1 MMSLDP
7 LKSVISIMDV
17 DDTSLALPSVN
28 QFRSGQQRVMEQVQK
43 TIRRTKSR
51 SSSTLSPTSPIYDY
65 DSVFIDGPK
74 SHSSAANGS
83 LSFGNGYSGALGLE
97 KNMNWH
103 SVSNIKGSTLK
114 TNTAASSY
122 HYHKGYA
129 SLGTMAVPQTNT
141 SRSEPDMLWYTSQP
155 KRSAPPQRLLSNMS
169 IYRTERPTSQYI
181 VSTKS
186 QPQLNTMNG
195 FGRSKSSKQI
205 VYSKTLDGFG
215 QSKSNKQFVN
225 SKTLDGFGQGT
236 SNNQFV
242 NGKTL
247 DGFGQGTSN
256 NQFVNGK
263 TLDGFSQ
270 GTSNNQF
277 VNSKTLDG
285 FGQAKSS
292 NQFVYSTIDGSKVQS
307 KPQVS
312 QSAVKIK
319 GESGSNGNVAVAEI
333 TMKEAVELLSS
344 GDETYQ
350 HCGATY
356 IQHNTYIDDKA
367 KEEVLKYNGI
377 LPLVSLLQSPSVQVN
392 QAASA
397 ALRNLSFKSDK
408 NKEEIHRCSGIEEAA
423 SLLRD
428 TDSAEV
434 QKQLTGLLWNLSSAD
449 TLKPDLLKT
458 ALPVLMER
466 VILPHTTGPD
476 WTNGDPEAFFHTTG
490 CLRNLS
496 STKQSNRQAMRKC
509 RGLIDSLV
517 KYIQDCVDAEKPEDK
532 SVENCLCIL
541 HNLTFQLEAEA
552 PALFSRITALAKPV
566 NRSSSLDDASPIG
579 CFSQQSKSLER
590 ERRFDFPVVEDPHP
604 NGAGWLI
611 HSKTLQSYLTL
622 LGSSQQEETQE
633 TCLGTLQNLT
643 ANEGIVS
650 DVMSHIIVQK
660 LNGLKAISP
669 LIQSNKPN
677 LQRSAVALVGNL
689 TKNPNLQNSLARKAL
704 PGLLSTLSAG
714 TKKGNESDDTLA
726 MACQTANCL
735 LLKEPEMSKHLLNNN
750 LINSLKDISQNGYLP
765 KSKKA
770 AAMLLY
776 NLWSAKDLQSF
787 LKRQGMSKSSFV
799 NDVTSAV
806 HKSFQIVD

>member
-7 LKSVISIMDV
+7 LKSVISIMNV

-28 QFRSGQQRVMEQVQK
+28 QYRSGQQRVMEQVQK

-51 SSSTLSPTSPIYDY
+51 SSSTLSPTSPVYDY
-65 DSVFIDGPK
+65 DSVFIDAPK

-83 LSFGNGYSGALGLE
+83 VFSGNGYSGALSVE
-97 KNMNWH
+97 KNMNRH
-103 SVSNIKGSTLK
+103 SYSNIKGSTLK
-114 TNTAASSY
+114 TNTAASTY
-122 HYHKGYA
+122 QYHKGYA
-129 SLGTMAVPQTNT
+129 PLGTMAFPQTNT
-141 SRSEPDMLWYTSQP
+141 SRSEPELAWQP
-155 KRSAPPQRLLSNMS
+155 KRAAPPRRLFSNMS
-169 IYRTERPTSQYI
+169 IYRAERPTSQYM

-195 FGRSKSSKQI
+195 FGRTKSTKQF
-205 VYSKTLDGFG
+205 VYSKSMNGLG
-215 QSKSNKQFVN
+215 QK
-225 SKTLDGFGQGT
+225 
-236 SNNQFV
+236 
-242 NGKTL
+242 
-247 DGFGQGTSN
+247 
-256 NQFVNGK
+256 
-263 TLDGFSQ
+263 
-270 GTSNNQF
+270 
-277 VNSKTLDG
+277 
-285 FGQAKSS
+285 KSS
-292 NQFVYSTIDGSKVQS
+292 NQFVQGSTVRGSGQNKSSSQFLYSTVDEPKTATQPRVF
-307 KPQVS
+307 
-312 QSAVKIK
+312 QSAVKSK
-319 GESGSNGNVAVAEI
+319 DFGSNGNVAATEI

-344 GDETYQ
+344 SDETYQ

-367 KEEVLKYNGI
+367 KEEVQKLNGI
-377 LPLVSLLQSPSVQVN
+377 LPLVSLLRSSSTQVN

-397 ALRNLSFKSDK
+397 ALRNLSFKSEK
-408 NKEEIHRCSGIEEAA
+408 NKEEIHRCGGIEEAVN
-423 SLLRD
+423 LLRD
-428 TDSAEV
+428 TDSAEA

-449 TLKPDLLKT
+449 SLKPDLLKI

-466 VILPHTTGPD
+466 VVLPHTTGSD
-476 WTNGDPEAFFHTTG
+476 RISDPESFFHTTG

-517 KYIQDCVDAEKPEDK
+517 KYIQDCVDAEKPDDK

-566 NRSSSLDDASPIG
+566 NRSSNLDEAGPIG

-590 ERRFDFPVVEDPHP
+590 ERHFDYPVVEDPHP

-650 DVMSHIIVQK
+650 DVMSQIIVQK
-660 LNGLKAISP
+660 LNGLKVITP
-669 LIQSNKPN
+669 LIQSNKVN
-677 LQRSAVALVGNL
+677 VQRCAVALVGNL
-689 TKNPNLQNSLARKAL
+689 TKNPNLQNNLARKAL
-704 PGLLSTLSAG
+704 PGLLGTLSAG
-714 TKKGNESDDTLA
+714 TKTGNESDDTLA

-735 LLKEPEMSKHLLNNN
+735 LMKEPEMSKPLLNNS

-770 AAMLLY
+770 AALLLY
-776 NLWSAKDLQSF
+776 NLWSDKDLQSF

-806 HKSFQIVD
+806 HKSFQIID